1 MMLDT
6 LSGYIPKQC
15 VCQTLTDLVGGNM
28 ACLMPSISLEFSMN
42 SVNNR
47 NFGSMSRHA
56 MFRYKPD
63 SIMAPIRFLSAS
75 GLVDLVQNIACL
87 LQSTRSRSF
96 ISFVDKRSSVQYRDM
111 PCLSILY
118 ERLAVSLR
126 GILKTITDT
135 QVPGGTPGCS
145 PADLSR
151 GGWVRFKA
159 E

>member
-1 MMLDT
+1 MIDTGGFKLPNLRGMFQISDLSACPCFLDSCKRRVMMLDT

-28 ACLMPSISLEFSMN
+28 ACLMPSMSLEFSMN

-63 SIMAPIRFLSAS
+63 SITALYRVLSAS

-87 LQSTRSRSF
+87 LQSTRSRSS
-96 ISFVDKRSSVQYRDM
+96 ISFVDKRSFG
-111 PCLSILY
+111 SI
-118 ERLAVSLR
+118 
-126 GILKTITDT
+126 
-135 QVPGGTPGCS
+135 
-145 PADLSR
+145 SR
-151 GGWVRFKA
+151 HAMFEWLI
-159 E
+159 

>member
-15 VCQTLTDLVGGNM
+15 VCQTLTDPVGGNM
-28 ACLMPSISLEFSMN
+28 ACLLSSVSLDFSIN
-42 SVNNR
+42 SADSR

-56 MFRYKPD
+56 MFKYKPD
-63 SIMAPIRFLSAS
+63 SITAPIRFLSAS

-96 ISFVDKRSSVQYRDM
+96 ISFVDKRSSD
-111 PCLSILY
+111 SI
-118 ERLAVSLR
+118 
-126 GILKTITDT
+126 
-135 QVPGGTPGCS
+135 
-145 PADLSR
+145 SR
-151 GGWVRFKA
+151 HAMF